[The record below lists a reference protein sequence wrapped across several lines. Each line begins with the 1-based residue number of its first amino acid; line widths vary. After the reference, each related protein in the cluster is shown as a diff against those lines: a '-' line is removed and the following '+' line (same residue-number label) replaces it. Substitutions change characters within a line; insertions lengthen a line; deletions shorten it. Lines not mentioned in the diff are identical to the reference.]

1 MTALEIVGREGV
13 LASVRAFVERIDEG
27 FTALVLEGEAGIGK
41 STLWL
46 AAVEHARSRGLRV
59 LRSRPAEAE
68 RGLVHVGLGDLF
80 EDVLDEVLPA
90 LPAPRRRAL
99 EIALAR
105 EDQAGAGL
113 DPRTLGLATRG
124 ALESLSRDSRLFVAI
139 DDVQWLDDASARA
152 LAFALR
158 RLSDANLGLLLARR
172 IGMGLPSGAIEQ
184 AIGAE
189 RRWSAHHRLMARHNS
204 YRAAPLL
211 LMLASPASERQGRRS
226 AASEVFACLNFIGRA
241 LGDHTFQ
248 QRLILGLGLRID
260 RRTEI
265 WPGDVGK

>member
-1 MTALEIVGREGV
+1 MTALEIVGRDRE
-13 LASVRAFVERIDEG
+13 LASVRAFVDRTDEG
-27 FTALVLEGEAGIGK
+27 FTVLVLEGEAGIGK

-46 AAVEHARSRGLRV
+46 GAVEHARSGGLRV

-80 EDVLDEVLPA
+80 EDVLDEVLPG

-105 EDQAGAGL
+105 EDQAGERL

-124 ALESLSRDSRLFVAI
+124 ALESLSRDSRLLVAI

-189 RRWSAHHRLMARHNS
+189 RLERVHAALSASAQPSGSSRRGSGAPSRGRPS
-204 YRAAPLL
+204 FVSTRRRAVTRSTRSN
-211 LMLASPASERQGRRS
+211 SPARSRPKIQSAIRPSPFRFRRAWSSSCVAGS
-226 AASEVFACLNFIGRA
+226 AI
-241 LGDHTFQ
+241 
-248 QRLILGLGLRID
+248 
-260 RRTEI
+260 
-265 WPGDVGK
+265 